1 MINLDIPGRGMYQF
15 KSLVLD
21 MNGTIAFDGIIP
33 ESVIERLQELSKGL
47 AIHIITADTHGRL
60 DSQRDKL
67 PAGIQRVTPPG
78 EGLQKAEF
86 LENLG
91 TETTVAIGNGVND
104 AEMLKLAKLAIA
116 VIGGEGCS
124 TAALKAADIIT
135 KSPEDAL
142 DLLLHTNRLIA
153 TLRM

>member
-1 MINLDIPGRGMYQF
+1 MIVLDIPGRGTYQF

-21 MNGTIAFDGIIP
+21 MNGTIAIDGIIP
-33 ESVIERLQELSKGL
+33 ESVIERLRKLSGGL
-47 AIHIITADTHGRL
+47 EVYVITADTHGRL

-67 PAGIQRVTPPG
+67 PAGIQKVTPPG

-91 TETTVAIGNGVND
+91 AETSVAVGNGAND
-104 AEMLKLAKLAIA
+104 VEMLKLAKLAIA

-124 TAALKAADIIT
+124 AEALGAADIIT
-135 KSPEDAL
+135 KSPEAAL
-142 DLLLHTNRLIA
+142 DLLLDTNRLIA
-153 TLRM
+153 TLRR

>member
-1 MINLDIPGRGMYQF
+1 MINLDIPGRGIYQL

-33 ESVIERLQELSKGL
+33 ETVIGRLQKLSGGL
-47 AIHIITADTHGRL
+47 EIYVITADTHGRL

-67 PAGIQRVTPPG
+67 PAGIQKVTPPG

-91 TETTVAIGNGVND
+91 AETAVAIGNGAND
-104 AEMLKLAKLAIA
+104 VAMLKLAKLAIA

-124 TAALKAADIIT
+124 AEVLEAADIIT

-142 DLLLHTNRLIA
+142 DLLLNTNRLIA

>member
-1 MINLDIPGRGMYQF
+1 MINLDIPGRGIYQF

-21 MNGTIAFDGIIP
+21 MNGTIALDGIIP
-33 ESVIERLQELSKGL
+33 ESVIERLQKLSGGL
-47 AIHIITADTHGRL
+47 EIYVITADTHGRL
-60 DSQRDKL
+60 DSQRGKL
-67 PAGIQRVTPPG
+67 PAVIHKVTPPG

-91 TETTVAIGNGVND
+91 AETAVAIGNGAND

-116 VIGGEGCS
+116 VVGGEGCS
-124 TAALKAADIIT
+124 AEALEAADIIT

-142 DLLLHTNRLIA
+142 DLLLNTNRLIA
-153 TLRM
+153 TLRR